1 MADES
6 GTHVAVSDAASVICE
21 SDYPM
26 RFLERFWFGCGHC
39 HDGRGCPVADQIDP
53 DTGELRGALRG
64 GKLVAVV
71 IMVFLVPLAMAVL
84 GAYLSEAWWANGSRL
99 APATWQLLGA
109 VGGFFAGVGLAKL
122 VLWVGRAHLPA
133 DGGVQ

>member
-1 MADES
+1 MAGEP
-6 GTHVAVSDAASVICE
+6 GTDVAVSIARSATCE

-26 RFLERFWFGCGHC
+26 KFLERFWFGCRHC
-39 HDGRGCPVADQIDP
+39 HDGQGCPVADHVDP

-71 IMVFLVPLAMAVL
+71 VLVFIVPLATAVL

-109 VGGFFAGVGLAKL
+109 LGGFFAGVGLAKL
-122 VLWVGRAHLPA
+122 VLWVGRAYLPS